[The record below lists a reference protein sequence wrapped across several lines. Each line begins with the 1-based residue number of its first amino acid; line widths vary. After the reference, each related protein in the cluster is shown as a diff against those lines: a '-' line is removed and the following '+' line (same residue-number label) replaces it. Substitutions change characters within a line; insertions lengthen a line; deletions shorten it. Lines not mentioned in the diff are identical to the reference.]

1 MKRLWAGIVAAAIM
15 MLCGC
20 SPLIE
25 ENDTIELYASF
36 YPIYALLDRMIEDVP
51 DMQLHCLV
59 QPQDG
64 CLRSYEISDWDLR
77 LLDSSADAIIIG
89 GRGLE
94 SFESILFGWGNN
106 GPAVSA
112 VLYNLELYNQE
123 NENQNDEEASH
134 LVGANPHLY
143 MSVDGAKSMIE
154 SMEASLIALDPQY
167 VHIYS
172 ENVLEALDSL
182 DKLKSDMLEIA
193 GDISGS
199 KVILM
204 NEALVY
210 VARDYGLD
218 IDMCYD
224 RESGVALYDSELSQ
238 CLAKLEKSSAQVVL
252 IERQVPDG
260 FVTALENA
268 GYTVAQIDILSDR
281 TASDGFDGYLQ
292 AQRENA
298 AAIRSAFKKLN

>member
-36 YPIYALLDRMIEDVP
+36 YPIYALLDRLIEDVP

-182 DKLKSDMLEIA
+182 DKLKSDMLEMA

-252 IERQVPDG
+252 IERQAPDG

-268 GYTVAQIDILSDR
+268 GYTVAQIDILSDH
-281 TASDGFDGYLQ
+281 TASDGFGGYLQ
-292 AQRENA
+292 AQKENA
-298 AAIRSAFKKLN
+298 AAIRSAFEKLN

>member
-1 MKRLWAGIVAAAIM
+1 MKRLWACFVAAAVV
-15 MLCGC
+15 MLCSC

-25 ENDTIELYASF
+25 ADDTIELYASF
-36 YPIYALLDRMIEDVP
+36 YPIYALLDKLAEDVP
-51 DMQLHCLV
+51 DMQLRCLV

-77 LLDSSADAIIIG
+77 LLDSSADAVIIG

-94 SFESILFGWGNN
+94 SFESMLFSWGDN

-123 NENQNDEEASH
+123 SEIQSDEEVSH
-134 LVGANPHLY
+134 LADANPHLY

-167 VHIYS
+167 AHIYS
-172 ENVLEALDSL
+172 KNALEALDSL
-182 DKLKSDMLEIA
+182 NRLKSDMLKTA
-193 GDISGS
+193 GDISGN

-204 NEALVY
+204 NEAMVY
-210 VARDYGLD
+210 VAQDYGLD
-218 IDMCYD
+218 IDMWYD

-238 CLAKLEKSSAQVVL
+238 CLSELEKSSAQVVL
-252 IERQVPDG
+252 IERQAPDA
-260 FVTALENA
+260 FVDALEDA
-268 GYTVAQIDILSDR
+268 GYTVARIDILSDHK
-281 TASDGFDGYLQ
+281 ASDGFDGYLQ
-292 AQRENA
+292 AQKENA
-298 AAIRSAFKKLN
+298 AAIRSAFEKVN